1 MTDKV
6 SIKENLDLLRRRIEA
21 AARGAGRDP
30 GEIKLVAVIKH
41 VPTADIF
48 EAIEAGLTDLG
59 ENRVQEALARDQEI
73 RARYPAVNFHLIGHL
88 QRNKVR
94 QALDMFA
101 IIHSLDSERLA
112 DEIAQRA
119 VKPIPVL
126 IEVNTS
132 GETSKFGIEPGRAVE
147 LARYASS
154 LEKIKLAG
162 LMTIG
167 PRSGDPRPA
176 FRSLRELRDKIGA
189 LDQPGVELKYLSM
202 GMTDDFET
210 AIAEGSNLLRIGRG
224 IFQGG

>member
-1 MTDKV
+1 MIV
-6 SIKENLDLLRRRIEA
+6 
-21 AARGAGRDP
+21 RGTSGE
-30 GEIKLVAVIKH
+30 EIKAK
-41 VPTADIF
+41 
-48 EAIEAGLTDLG
+48 
-59 ENRVQEALARDQEI
+59 
-73 RARYPAVNFHLIGHL
+73 YPAANFQLIGHL

-101 IIHSLDSERLA
+101 IIQSLDSERLA
-112 DEIAQRA
+112 DEIARRA

-132 GETSKFGIEPGRAVE
+132 GETSKFGIEPGRAAE
-147 LARYASS
+147 LARYAAS
-154 LEKIKLAG
+154 LGKINLSG

-167 PRSGDPRPA
+167 PRSGDPRAA
-176 FRSLRELRDKIGA
+176 FRSLRQLRDKIGA
-189 LDQPGVELKYLSM
+189 LGLPGAELKYLSM

>member
-1 MTDKV
+1 V
-6 SIKENLDLLRRRIEA
+6 SIKENIDLIRRRIET
-21 AARGAGRDP
+21 AARRAGRDP
-30 GEIKLVAVIKH
+30 GEIKLVAVIKQ
-41 VPTADIF
+41 VPPA
-48 EAIEAGLTDLG
+48 AIVQAIAAGLTDLG
-59 ENRVQEALARDQEI
+59 ENRVQEALARNQEI
-73 RARYPAVNFHLIGHL
+73 KAAYPAVNFHLIGHL

-112 DEIAQRA
+112 DEIARHA

-154 LEKIKLAG
+154 LEKIKING

-167 PRSGDPRPA
+167 PRSGDPRAA
-176 FRSLRELRDKIGA
+176 FRSLRELRDRIAA
-189 LDQPGVELKYLSM
+189 LNLPGVEMKYLSM
-202 GMTDDFET
+202 GMTGDFET
-210 AIAEGSNLLRIGRG
+210 AIEEGADLLRIGRG